1 MMPVGMASFAS
12 ASASMRCRSMP
23 VGIDRPIVSFV
34 LQAPVFMRHVAD
46 IASMRLLA
54 AFVSFRRLGQK
65 SVDALT
71 RQAGRDPRG
80 SRCVDPHATCGS
92 HR

>member
-80 SRCVDPHATCGS
+80 SRGVDPHATCGS